1 MPIAAVNGLE
11 LYYEEHGDSA
21 RPALVCVQGLGGDSS
36 GWAGQLPLW
45 SQHFRTI
52 VFDNR
57 DAGRSS
63 YVDDP
68 YDVAALA
75 SDVIGL
81 LDALGVERFHLLGV
95 SLGGAIAQ
103 EVALSAAGRLASLT
117 LIVTYAG
124 ADRWFKQWTKLEESM
139 LVHKSPEHMLE
150 ELLIMTLSPGFYED
164 EARIDALRKEI
175 LANPYPQ
182 ARTGFVH
189 QLRAAAT
196 HDSRERLGS
205 LAVPTHVIGAEQ
217 DLMVPVWRSHELAAL
232 IPGAVLSVVAGSGH
246 SVAAEQPEEL
256 AQLVDSFARAQSAVA
271 A

>member
-1 MPIAAVNGLE
+1 MPISLVNGLE

-21 RPALVCVQGLGGDSS
+21 NPALVCVQGLGGDCG

-45 SQHFRTI
+45 SQHYRTI

-63 YVDDP
+63 YVEEG

-75 SDVIGL
+75 ADVIGL
-81 LDALGVERFHLLGV
+81 VDSLGVERFHLLGI

-103 EVALSAAGRLASLT
+103 EVALAIAERLSSLT

-124 ADRWFKQWTKLEESM
+124 ADRWFKQRTKLEQQ
-139 LVHKSPEHMLE
+139 LLIHKSPEHMLE

-164 EARIDALRKEI
+164 QTRIDALREEI

-182 ARTGFVH
+182 ARAGFVR
-189 QLRAAAT
+189 QLRASAT
-196 HDSRERLGS
+196 HDARGRLGS
-205 LAVPTHVIGAEQ
+205 LTVPTHVIGAEQ
-217 DLMVPVWRSHELAAL
+217 DIMVPVWRSRELAAL

-246 SVAAEQPEEL
+246 SVVAERPAEL
-256 AQLVDSFARAQSAVA
+256 AQLVHSFVRAETA
-271 A
+271 AAA